1 MPDFPEKKT
10 QHKFLCSLK
19 GDATYLIQDETRVAL
34 CDCTHLRAH
43 CKNIHTSFIALALF
57 GRIWAK
63 NRPLKLFSPPILQT
77 HLEHFRKT
85 TSTEEM
91 RFRVWS
97 GLGFVVRMLPC

>member
-63 NRPLKLFSPPILQT
+63 NRPLKLFFSPHT
-77 HLEHFRKT
+77 AN
-85 TSTEEM
+85 TSGA
-91 RFRVWS
+91 F
-97 GLGFVVRMLPC
+97 